1 MPECEQEL
9 VGGYHTEY
17 SGMRLLLFLLT
28 EFLHMIT
35 AALLIVILFL
45 GGWHMPFGLTGYT
58 DDVGWLG
65 AIVRVVV
72 LLAKVLIVILV
83 FMLVRWSWPR
93 FRYDQ
98 LMALAWK
105 VMLPLGM
112 VNFVAV
118 AVLDQARM
126 AWGLEGTLW
135 TVLLA
140 AAVVGRVR
148 RIARLARLHLLPAS
162 ADNRVRRFIE
172 TTEELS

>member
-1 MPECEQEL
+1 MPKRRGCHSTLPECEQEL

-17 SGMRLLLFLLT
+17 SGVRLLLFLLT
-28 EFLHMIT
+28 EFLHLIT

-45 GGWHMPFGLTGYT
+45 GGWHLPFGLTGYT

-65 AIVRVVV
+65 AVAAVVV
-72 LLAKVLIVILV
+72 LLAKVLLVILV

-105 VMLPLGM
+105 IMLPLGM

-118 AVLDQARM
+118 AGLGPGRAM
-126 AWGLEGTLW
+126 AWGWRERSGRCCW
-135 TVLLA
+135 PPPRGACASRRVVLLA
-140 AAVVGRVR
+140 VDR
-148 RIARLARLHLLPAS
+148 RPA
-162 ADNRVRRFIE
+162 
-172 TTEELS
+172 